1 MREERIRKSKSVCL
15 VLMAGGVA
23 MSLAGGCEDR
33 RARECAEAR
42 AQMRPDAEQIC
53 ARSSTS
59 SRSTSH
65 FWLFGR
71 SSGEART
78 TQGLAPGHA
87 SAPAASSR
95 GGFGSS
101 ARAGS

>member
-1 MREERIRKSKSVCL
+1 MREQRTRKSQSVCL

-23 MSLAGGCEDR
+23 ISLAGGCEDR

-53 ARSSTS
+53 ARSSSS
-59 SRSTSH
+59 SRSSH
-65 FWLFGR
+65 YWLFGR
-71 SSGEART
+71 SSGGSPT
-78 TQGLAPGHA
+78 VQGLGSNRA